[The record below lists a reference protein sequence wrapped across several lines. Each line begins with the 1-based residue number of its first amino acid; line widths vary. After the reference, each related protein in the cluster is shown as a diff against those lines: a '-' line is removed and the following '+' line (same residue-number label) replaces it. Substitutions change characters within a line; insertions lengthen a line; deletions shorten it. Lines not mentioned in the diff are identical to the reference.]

1 MSSRG
6 FSGKKQKI
14 YFAVIIVSLM
24 SEIFITGHII
34 NYECFFCVINM
45 LLRGKC
51 RHTFIRAAVLFICL
65 MYSFSII
72 DNWNIFE
79 R

>member
-6 FSGKKQKI
+6 FQVKKQKI

-34 NYECFFCVINM
+34 NYEAFFVINM
-45 LLRGKC
+45 LLRGNAV
-51 RHTFIRAAVLFICL
+51 IRLSGAAVLFICL

>member
-6 FSGKKQKI
+6 FQVKKQKI

-34 NYECFFCVINM
+34 NYEAFFVINM

-51 RHTFIRAAVLFICL
+51 RHTFIRGCSTLYLSYVF
-65 MYSFSII
+65 F
-72 DNWNIFE
+72 
-79 R
+79 